1 MKENTEEN
9 EMIDEREAQKA
20 YMEYLIYNNR
30 SNLENWDKVV
40 MPKWKN
46 TPTDIQIEL
55 ISEVMPILYLN
66 DDVFA
71 ENEIDLY
78 LDMPVDAKLASIE
91 SIMDKFIG
99 PEAEKYVPNML
110 IKAIGDLIA
119 CSNPEIHSKIV
130 EKIISNFEY
139 IPETINAILPTNV
152 SILENVVTNVNGV
165 VLERF
170 AEDIASKLDT
180 IRTTNPEVNTDIVF
194 EKRPDIFYTKEFW
207 DRKSSSMWA
216 DEFDVDLEENPTNIK
231 KFISYIKY
239 AISENKYATTD
250 DRFVGQMQQL
260 MLNSDINHEIKKYM
274 SLEERKELKD
284 IFNSLRTLEPE
295 PDMSKYE
302 DKVTSFTDMSE
313 DEFEQFSNDLRI
325 FRNING
331 RFPEKY
337 CDYIMRV
344 ALDQKAVLNRGINEY
359 RFQDELIKRVF
370 EDKAQHV
377 LAAEGINNFFVVATS
392 NLDENTYG
400 QCDYENKVVKMDE
413 QKIKWMNQ
421 FDSSAINT
429 LFHECRHAVKDTH
442 IDKGTFKSGIEYKIL
457 KEEILS
463 EIDEDFYYE
472 NYEYMLSEIDARITG
487 TTNQVKLLKKMGL
500 SDMYILDELGRS
512 VIKIF
517 KDEVLE
523 EHEKKDTTV
532 HKKDFG
538 EDEEFVNRHFSKK
551 LLENPQFIADYPIL
565 ELEYEKD
572 GRRKPGIEILKSY
585 ENAIEEVREDR
596 SKAEASHVRLFPYI
610 LKDVVYI
617 QNEQALGNIDLLAD
631 YEPTS
636 KTMRKYRDMIIR
648 REVLEQFD
656 EWKKEGGISLDS
668 KPNQSVEEKQV
679 LLQEAAKKLDEFAK
693 THPDEDISKEISEK
707 IEGVIERETKVSV
720 NDLEEIDRDVSQQE
734 RNNVLEKLK
743 QLKKEENLKDVSE
756 DLEK

>member
-1 MKENTEEN
+1 
-9 EMIDEREAQKA
+9 
-20 YMEYLIYNNR
+20 
-30 SNLENWDKVV
+30 
-40 MPKWKN
+40 
-46 TPTDIQIEL
+46 
-55 ISEVMPILYLN
+55 
-66 DDVFA
+66 
-71 ENEIDLY
+71 
-78 LDMPVDAKLASIE
+78 
-91 SIMDKFIG
+91 
-99 PEAEKYVPNML
+99 
-110 IKAIGDLIA
+110 
-119 CSNPEIHSKIV
+119 
-130 EKIISNFEY
+130 
-139 IPETINAILPTNV
+139 
-152 SILENVVTNVNGV
+152 
-165 VLERF
+165 
-170 AEDIASKLDT
+170 
-180 IRTTNPEVNTDIVF
+180 
-194 EKRPDIFYTKEFW
+194 
-207 DRKSSSMWA
+207 
-216 DEFDVDLEENPTNIK
+216 
-231 KFISYIKY
+231 
-239 AISENKYATTD
+239 
-250 DRFVGQMQQL
+250 MQQL

-442 IDKGTFKSGIEYKIL
+442 IDKGTFKSGIEYKML

-532 HKKDFG
+532 HKKGFG

-551 LLENPQFIADYPIL
+551 LLENPQFIADCPIL

-596 SKAEASHVRLFPYI
+596 TKAEASHVRLFPYI

-636 KTMRKYRDMIIR
+636 KTMRRYRDMIIR

-734 RNNVLEKLK
+734 RNNVVEKLK
-743 QLKKEENLKDVSE
+743 QLKKEENSKDVSE